1 MKRRL
6 KTLEELLTLRPPF
19 HRRKRRWNTRRKG
32 MDTIKK
38 LRPFVTRSNRE
49 RASTVIR
56 LKNRLRLERHIYGG
70 RFVGSSDIL
79 DSERPALYKQ
89 DAHVFFLGTD
99 KRVFWNAYIVTARKA
114 FWDEVGSMASA
125 RTRKLMP
132 KEEKPW
138 DIDDLFE
145 PVSSNAWGQATAYRM
160 REQNESYDELGGMIR
175 REYEAK
181 LEKEIIATEPPEIFE
196 SFTIDNG
203 YEYGIGLNVVIDAEL
218 IDRETVERV
227 IDRFLELSET
237 DWRAESPVPRD
248 KLPFITNMEAL
259 MTIPGDQR

>member
-6 KTLEELLTLRPPF
+6 ALDELLNPRRPIRR
-19 HRRKRRWNTRRKG
+19 RRKRKLSPHRKKMGGLWNLK
-32 MDTIKK
+32 
-38 LRPFVTRSNRE
+38 PFVTRSNRE
-49 RASTVIR
+49 RASAVIR

-79 DSERPALYKQ
+79 APERPVLYKQ

-114 FWDEVGSMASA
+114 FWDEVGSMASG

-145 PVSSNAWGQATAYRM
+145 PVSFNAWGQATAYRM
-160 REQNESYDELGGMIR
+160 REQNESYDELGGMTR

-196 SFTIDNG
+196 SFAIDKG

-218 IDRETVERV
+218 IDKETVERV
-227 IDRFLELSET
+227 IDRFLELGET
-237 DWRAESPVPRD
+237 DWRAEPPVPRD

-259 MTIPGDQR
+259 MTIPEDQR